1 MLTCSLFTRFQT
13 PLRHDLCQW
22 TPMTESK
29 VIDFQNDT
37 CRILYAC
44 GTVRYTLRNPPP
56 SLSSDQSQQVPISI
70 LGVKGITHICA
81 TNDAIMR
88 ARLSHRRGIKQLIPR
103 HIHFL
108 HHGIHPF
115 RFPLFLQSAWY
126 SLRYAAVLRDVVKFV
141 RKWYI
146 CPGAATTEAAMM
158 IKMIIHFNNYID
170 NNNNINTKL
179 FLDALYCTRWRS
191 RASCSN

>member
-44 GTVRYTLRNPPP
+44 GTVRYTLRNPP
-56 SLSSDQSQQVPISI
+56 SDQSQQVPISV
-70 LGVKGITHICA
+70 LGVIGITHKCA

-88 ARLSHRRGIKQLIPR
+88 ARLTHRRGIKRLIPR

-108 HHGIHPF
+108 HHGIHPLKH
-115 RFPLFLQSAWY
+115 PLFLQSAWY
-126 SLRYAAVLRDVVKFV
+126 SLRCTTVLRDVIKFA

-146 CPGAATTEAAMM
+146 FPRAAATEAVMM
-158 IKMIIHFNNYID
+158 IIIKMIIHLNNYID
-170 NNNNINTKL
+170 NNNKL
-179 FLDALYCTRWRS
+179 CFRIH
-191 RASCSN
+191 